1 LRRQAP
7 IELSSLDDLQ
17 KQKEALQA
25 KIKQTEDMIGKGL
38 DWKDA
43 QFYIEKYNEDVR
55 LLDVKIAKSQLGEDA
70 VAELRTKKQQLQSK
84 MKSLE
89 DMKKSG
95 DISDKVYKEKKKD
108 IQREIQQVERDI
120 VEQM

>member
-1 LRRQAP
+1 M
-7 IELSSLDDLQ
+7 SGLDDLQ
-17 KQKEALQA
+17 KQREALQA
-25 KIKQTEDMIGKGL
+25 KIKQTEDMVGKGI

-43 QFYIEKYNEDVR
+43 QFYIEKYNEDIR
-55 LLDVKIAKSQLGEDA
+55 LLDVKMAKSQLGEDA

-108 IQREIQQVERDI
+108 IEKEIQQVERDI
-120 VEQM
+120 VDQM

>member
-1 LRRQAP
+1 
-7 IELSSLDDLQ
+7 LSSFDDLQ
-17 KQKEALQA
+17 KQREALQV

-43 QFYIEKYNEDVR
+43 QFYIEKYNEDIR
-55 LLDVKIAKSQLGEDA
+55 LMDVKIAKSQLGEDA

-108 IQREIQQVERDI
+108 IQKEIQQVERDI

>member
-1 LRRQAP
+1 
-7 IELSSLDDLQ
+7 LSGLDDLR
-17 KQKEALQA
+17 KQREALQA

-43 QFYIEKYNEDVR
+43 QFYIEKYNEDLR
-55 LLDVKIAKSQLGEDA
+55 LLDVKMAKSQLGEDA
-70 VAELRTKKQQLQSK
+70 VAELRTKKAQLQSK
-84 MKSLE
+84 MKSLD

-108 IQREIQQVERDI
+108 IEKEIQQLERDI

>member
-1 LRRQAP
+1 
-7 IELSSLDDLQ
+7 LSSLDDLQ
-17 KQKEALQA
+17 KQREALQA

-43 QFYIEKYNEDVR
+43 QFYIEKYNEDLR
-55 LLDVKIAKSQLGEDA
+55 LLDVKMAKSQLGEDA
-70 VAELRTKKQQLQSK
+70 VAELRTKKAQLQSK
-84 MKSLE
+84 MKSLD

-108 IQREIQQVERDI
+108 IEKEIQQLERDI

>member
-1 LRRQAP
+1 
-7 IELSSLDDLQ
+7 LSSFDDLQ
-17 KQKEALQA
+17 KQREALQA

-43 QFYIEKYNEDVR
+43 QFYIEKYNEDIR
-55 LLDVKIAKSQLGEDA
+55 LMDVKIAKSQLGEDA

-108 IQREIQQVERDI
+108 IQKEIQQVERDI

>member
-1 LRRQAP
+1 
-7 IELSSLDDLQ
+7 LSSLDDLQ
-17 KQKEALQA
+17 KQRESLQA

-43 QFYIEKYNEDVR
+43 QFYIEKYNEEMR

-70 VAELRTKKQQLQSK
+70 VVELRTKKQQLQSK
-84 MKSLE
+84 LKSLD

-95 DISDKVYKEKKKD
+95 DVSDKVYKEKKKD
-108 IQREIQQVERDI
+108 IEKEIQQVERDI

>member
-1 LRRQAP
+1 LRRQAS

-17 KQKEALQA
+17 KQREALQV

-43 QFYIEKYNEDVR
+43 QFYIEKYNEDLR

-84 MKSLE
+84 MKTLD
-89 DMKKSG
+89 DMKKGG

-108 IQREIQQVERDI
+108 IEKEIQQVERDI
-120 VEQM
+120 VDQM

>member
-1 LRRQAP
+1 M
-7 IELSSLDDLQ
+7 SSFDDLQ
-17 KQKEALQA
+17 KQREALQA

-43 QFYIEKYNEDVR
+43 QFYIEKYNEDIR
-55 LLDVKIAKSQLGEDA
+55 LMDVKIAKSQLGEDA

-108 IQREIQQVERDI
+108 IQKEIQQVERDI

>member
-1 LRRQAP
+1 
-7 IELSSLDDLQ
+7 LSSLDDLQ
-17 KQKEALQA
+17 KQREALQA

-38 DWKDA
+38 DWKNA
-43 QFYIEKYNEDVR
+43 QFYIEKYDEDMR
-55 LLDVKIAKSQLGEDA
+55 LLDVKMAKSQLGEDA

-84 MKSLE
+84 MKSLD

-108 IQREIQQVERDI
+108 ILKEIQQVERDI